1 VALAP
6 ASPDWR
12 WVRATQLADHGIVAV
27 DSPLLLS
34 EDIYIRQAMAWR
46 RANPAIR
53 AQVAPYIDSA
63 VELYTNRPREK
74 MVIEGFILAG
84 ATDDQICE
92 YIDIAPF
99 DIAAYASLF
108 FDVRGRKPVTVASWI
123 FGGFAHNG
131 ASIKDRTG
139 MAHRIAWIG
148 GLTVY
153 AKYLTQGLSATEE
166 RKLMKQFTM
175 DATLRAA
182 TEFALTAT
190 SRPDQALD
198 IIRIATELVKAD
210 EEEAKAANISAEGSA
225 EAAIADFVSNLSIS
239 VADPTDQANL
249 SLPKEEKRVTNYE
262 SDLVHVG

>member
-1 VALAP
+1 MALAP

-12 WVRATQLADHGIVAV
+12 WVRAVQLADHSAIAV
-27 DSPLLLS
+27 DSPLLLQ
-34 EDIYIRQAMAWR
+34 EDVYIRQAMAWR

-53 AQVAPYIDSA
+53 AQSAPYIDSA

-74 MVIEGFILAG
+74 MLVEGFLLAG
-84 ATDDQICE
+84 ASDEDVCKHM
-92 YIDIAPF
+92 DMSPF
-99 DIAAYASLF
+99 DVAAFASLF
-108 FDVRGRKPVTVASWI
+108 FDIRGRKPVTVASWV

-148 GLTVY
+148 GMDVY
-153 AKYLTQGLSATEE
+153 VRYLTQGLAPTEE

-190 SRPDQALD
+190 SRPDQAMD
-198 IIRIATELVKAD
+198 VIRVATELAKAD
-210 EEEAKAANISAEGSA
+210 EEAAKEANEAKKGSA
-225 EAAIADFVSNLSIS
+225 DEAIADFVSSLSIS
-239 VADPTDQANL
+239 VADPNDPANL
-249 SLPKEEKRVTNYE
+249 SLPKEEKRVTHYE
-262 SDLVHVG
+262 ADLVHVG